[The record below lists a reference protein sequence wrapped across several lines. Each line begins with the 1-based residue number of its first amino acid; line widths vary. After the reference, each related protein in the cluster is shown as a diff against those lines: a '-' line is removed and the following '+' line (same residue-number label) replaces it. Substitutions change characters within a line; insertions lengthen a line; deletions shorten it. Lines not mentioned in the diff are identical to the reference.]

1 VTSPS
6 PRSLILDLLSTLRGG
21 SMPVGAL
28 VAAGG
33 LFGIAENGVRV
44 ALSRLLTRKLVQRD
58 ERGLYRLGPRAAP
71 LDQRV
76 VSWRRIE
83 ERLRRWDG
91 GWIGV
96 QLADRRGSQGRR
108 GEAAERALRLLGF
121 APLPTG
127 LRVRPDNLRGGVDA
141 IRGELLTLGLEPDA
155 LVFSLGDLDAEA
167 EARARGLWDTAALR
181 RGYARSL
188 RELAASEARLPGL
201 DEAASMVE
209 SFTLGGRVIR
219 SLVRDPLL
227 PEPLIPADERRAVGA
242 ALRRY
247 DRAGRR
253 SWAAFLA
260 RHGAPHTHLN
270 PVDGALA
277 VAHA

>member
-1 VTSPS
+1 VSAPA

-21 SMPVGAL
+21 SLPVGAL

-33 LFGIAENGVRV
+33 LFGIPENGVRV
-44 ALSRLLTRKLVQRD
+44 ALHRLLARGLAGRD
-58 ERGLYRLGPRAAP
+58 ERGRYRLGREAAA
-71 LDQRV
+71 LNERV
-76 VSWRRIE
+76 VSWRRLE

-91 GWIGV
+91 GWLGV
-96 QLADRRGSQGRR
+96 QRAGRKGR
-108 GEAAERALRLLGF
+108 QRDPARRALRLLGF
-121 APLPTG
+121 ASLAPG
-127 LRVRPDNLRGGVDA
+127 LAIRPDNLRGGVA
-141 IRGELLTLGLEPDA
+141 AAREELLTLGLEPDA
-155 LVFSLGDLDAEA
+155 MVFTLGALDASA

-181 RGYARSL
+181 EGYARSL
-188 RELAASEARLPGL
+188 RELAASEARLPRL
-201 DEAASMVE
+201 AEADAMVE

-219 SLVRDPLL
+219 DLVRDPLL
-227 PEPLIPADERRAVGA
+227 PEPLVPAAERRAVVT

-260 RHGAPHTHLN
+260 RHGAPHAPFDL
-270 PVDGALA
+270 PVDGGLA